1 MKAQR
6 SELMLRWL
14 LLLLGV
20 ALAVRQWVWMP
31 EIIAGES
38 MQPTLRSGQLVGINK
53 LAYRF
58 DMPRRGEIV
67 DFWTG
72 SEYMVKR
79 ILGLPGE
86 QIALRD
92 GTFYVN
98 GAPMAEPYVQF
109 KDHSNIA
116 DGRLGPGCFVVSGDN
131 RSQSLTAVV
140 NRSRIVG
147 RVQPQQYA
155 AQVAAI
161 IKSP

>member
-1 MKAQR
+1 MKAR
-6 SELMLRWL
+6 NSALTLRWV

-31 EIIAGES
+31 GIITGES

-58 DMPRRGEIV
+58 DRPKRGEIV
-67 DFWTG
+67 YFWTG
-72 SEYMVKR
+72 GEYMVKR

-147 RVQPQQYA
+147 RVQPQRYA